1 MIILRNKKRKTLE
14 NRLISKKRNITFISK
29 ICVYTI
35 NSVIFLLGNQV
46 LAEILDDGYYL
57 PYDKNVRLHVTST
70 TGHAKDKNGEIN
82 KEHLERFAVDFAPAD
97 HETDEYKKNINV
109 LATKGG
115 TVIKAVYRFTEQDAL
130 DCTNSGECKKSDKNN
145 YVEIDHGGGISSLY
159 LHLQQDN
166 DPPVKVGDEI
176 SRGTI
181 IGKIGNTGQST
192 KLHLHFQIQ
201 GIHEDETNPYGKSK
215 DFNFED
221 VESMTEGT
229 QSLKVQRSYTSNN
242 TVEDNNQ
249 QNNNEWITGEKVIAA
264 KNGEDFTLKVYQDKD
279 KTLPANLITRGSI
292 GTIVEDN
299 GEWIK
304 VNWGSNKNNTK
315 RIKEEDI
322 IGWSQKEDLRTQG
335 WFNDVNLD
343 HTFAEEIY
351 QLVGDVF
358 TGTVFEPDKNMTRQQ
373 FAKFLFDARGYEIKT
388 CGKEFSDIAGYLYEG
403 EMNTLYC
410 KGIVNGYSNGL
421 YGPEDNILRQEMAK
435 IINGAFFKNDSIDL
449 KCGKDDFEDVDNSSE
464 FYKHI
469 RSLQC
474 REIIH
479 GHEDGNG
486 NYTKYKPEDELSR
499 GEGIKFIFN
508 SINKF
513 IGSTQDKPILPD
525 VIDKNSFI
533 FKQVESGLWYDP
545 PTNYGFEFEMLED
558 SLFTDIVNF
567 PVGIDSDNIFTVFAN
582 GQSLGEYSP
591 GESVNFAALLG
602 EGVSKFTIGD
612 IDSINPE
619 DPTAF
624 PIQLKFNT
632 DVASFKMTSIVEKK
646 KIPEPSGIIGL
657 VVIGIYGIFHK
668 NKK

>member
-46 LAEILDDGYYL
+46 LALNNGYYL
-57 PYDKNVRLHVTST
+57 PYDKNVELYVTNT
-70 TGHAKDKNGEIN
+70 KGHAEQQK
-82 KEHLERFAVDFAPAD
+82 FAVDFAPAND
-97 HETDEYKKNINV
+97 ATPEYKQNINV
-109 LATKGG
+109 LATKDGE
-115 TVIKAVYRFTEQDAL
+115 VIKAVFKWNEGHAAHCED
-130 DCTNSGECKKSDKNN
+130 SGECKKSARNN

-166 DPPVKVGDEI
+166 DPPVKVGDKI
-176 SRGTI
+176 SQGTI
-181 IGKIGNTGQST
+181 IGKIGNTGEST

-201 GIHEDETNPYGKSK
+201 EIVESTPYGQSK

-221 VESMTEGT
+221 VQGMEGAH
-229 QSLKVQRSYTSNN
+229 SLKLQTPYPSENIAISNN

-279 KTLPANLITRGSI
+279 ETLPANLITRGSI

-486 NYTKYKPEDELSR
+486 NYTTYKPEDELSR

-632 DVASFKMTSIVEKK
+632 DVASFKMTSIVENK